1 MVHYPTVYADMLG
14 KKIAEHKS
22 TVWLV
27 NTGWSGGPYGVG
39 ERMKIAHTRAMVT
52 AILDGRLRDVP
63 TEPDPIFGVNVPTS
77 CPGVP
82 GEVLTPRNTWADKAA
97 YDAKAH
103 DLARQFVAN
112 FKQFE
117 GHTSPEVGQAGPRV

>member
-1 MVHYPTVYADMLG
+1 
-14 KKIAEHKS
+14 
-22 TVWLV
+22 
-27 NTGWSGGPYGVG
+27 
-39 ERMKIAHTRAMVT
+39 MKIAHTRAMVT

-63 TEPDPIFGVNVPTS
+63 AEPDPVFGVHVPTHG
-77 CPGVP
+77 PGVP
-82 GEVLTPRNTWADKAA
+82 AEVLTPRNTWADKDA

-117 GHTSPEVGQAGPRV
+117 GRTGPEIAKAGPRV